1 MMYLLTKKKA
11 NFFDRN
17 HRNMIDFNF
26 EEIETGKRNEWK
38 QGMRINNLMITRKER
53 RRGNENG

>member
-1 MMYLLTKKKA
+1 
-11 NFFDRN
+11 
-17 HRNMIDFNF
+17 MIDFNF